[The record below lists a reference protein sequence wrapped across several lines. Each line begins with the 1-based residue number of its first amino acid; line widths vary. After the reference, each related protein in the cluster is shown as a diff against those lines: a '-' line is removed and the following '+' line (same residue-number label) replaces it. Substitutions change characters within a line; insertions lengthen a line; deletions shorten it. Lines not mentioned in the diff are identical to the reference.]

1 MSGLSCRTTRM
12 TDARLGITE
21 GQAADTVLGWCP
33 SMSELPIGFALKKEG
48 QSRETH
54 HPFHRAS
61 ASPTFR
67 GLPPLSDK
75 GALRIL
81 IKPDIAGPISMGR
94 WIVRCEICPAGG
106 AQWSR
111 PGPSRLP
118 GPQAQGAGSYFYC
131 QDAAGETGGDL
142 MRPWTHSS
150 RASTGTGTWTAWSSD
165 RREDRCFERGVLR
178 HCFLVVSS
186 TSVELN

>member
-1 MSGLSCRTTRM
+1 MDPPYRAPELGCTPFGPVIAGCRRGRTAQLQGLGASPPKTRDHSLTPTSLQQAVGELMSGLPCRTTRM
-12 TDARLGITE
+12 TDARLGMTE

-33 SMSELPIGFALKKEG
+33 SMSESTIGFALKKEG

-81 IKPDIAGPISMGR
+81 IKPDIAGPISRGDGLCG
-94 WIVRCEICPAGG
+94 VKFALPVVLSGLALV
-106 AQWSR
+106 
-111 PGPSRLP
+111 PP

-131 QDAAGETGGDL
+131 QDAAG
-142 MRPWTHSS
+142 
-150 RASTGTGTWTAWSSD
+150 
-165 RREDRCFERGVLR
+165 
-178 HCFLVVSS
+178 
-186 TSVELN
+186 

>member
-1 MSGLSCRTTRM
+1 M
-12 TDARLGITE
+12 TDARLGMTE

-33 SMSELPIGFALKKEG
+33 SMSESTIGFALKKEG

-81 IKPDIAGPISMGR
+81 IKPDIAGPISRGDGLCG
-94 WIVRCEICPAGG
+94 VKFALPVVLSGLALV
-106 AQWSR
+106 
-111 PGPSRLP
+111 PP

-165 RREDRCFERGVLR
+165 RREDRCCEGGVLR
-178 HCFLVVSS
+178 HCVLVVSS